1 MCIAIQNIVTLAKH
15 TFQRKTAPNGSKQRL
30 IECEEFLQR
39 LKEMSEVMKHLD
51 VEDLGL
57 DQSPSLF
64 PEKFS
69 AQSFSDSKYS
79 ENQANPH
86 IEECNTDNGDASKLN
101 PERGDKAPVTY
112 ISVHEDCD
120 FSISIFIIHGHSRIP
135 LHNHPDMHGLLQVVH
150 GSLEVSCY
158 NKIPLSELTS
168 DDLPEA
174 LRNKQHLVEKGY
186 IVPAE
191 TIMLRAPTDKNS
203 GPLLLEPDKDNYH
216 EIWNAGDKPAVFLD
230 ILAPPYTNQEES
242 EDTNTD
248 QPSNKEQRHCDFYK
262 IARPMHRAPNPDKIS
277 HNLSPGRDEVEK
289 KCFWLQV
296 VPTPSDY
303 NCDFEPYLG
312 PTLVL
317 PP

>member
-1 MCIAIQNIVTLAKH
+1 M
-15 TFQRKTAPNGSKQRL
+15 
-30 IECEEFLQR
+30 FLQR
-39 LKEMSEVMKHLD
+39 LSCYGPQQVCKTRLVSQPKYREYISDTKRQFHKKHL
-51 VEDLGL
+51 
-57 DQSPSLF
+57 
-64 PEKFS
+64 FS
-69 AQSFSDSKYS
+69 S
-79 ENQANPH
+79 
-86 IEECNTDNGDASKLN
+86 
-101 PERGDKAPVTY
+101 
-112 ISVHEDCD
+112 
-120 FSISIFIIHGHSRIP
+120 
-135 LHNHPDMHGLLQVVH
+135 
-150 GSLEVSCY
+150 
-158 NKIPLSELTS
+158 
-168 DDLPEA
+168 
-174 LRNKQHLVEKGY
+174 
-186 IVPAE
+186 
-191 TIMLRAPTDKNS
+191 DKNS

-312 PTLVL
+312 PPLVL
-317 PP
+317 PS